1 MKAKLPIFSEAF
13 RRNCPACKFSVEI
26 MCFFLVDKEMTS
38 LSYFV
43 FFEGFRLWG
52 VVEEFKIAEFHAAI
66 EIESKYIK

>member
-1 MKAKLPIFSEAF
+1 
-13 RRNCPACKFSVEI
+13 

-52 VVEEFKIAEFHAAI
+52 VVEEFKMAEFHAAV
-66 EIESKYIK
+66 EIESKSI